1 MLILETSNDATF
13 SIQAVTPTVNDV
25 VQPSE
30 VCLLIEDTESEQQV
44 ATMTVPQAYKLIKAL
59 NTTIKEIYELNS
71 GITQK
76 QVLNKTVKQ
85 YTEIEE
91 ITEKGQKLYYRVFS
105 NNEAYVKLTT
115 EYAKSKGFGSIEGL
129 VERYNINPI
138 PEWFRL
144 KRKDIDKIDI

>member
-13 SIQAVTPTVNDV
+13 SIQAVTPTENDV
-25 VQPSE
+25 AQPSE
-30 VCLLIEDTESEQQV
+30 VCLLIEDIEGEQQV
-44 ATMTVPQAYKLIKAL
+44 ATLAVPQAYKLIKAL

-85 YTEIEE
+85 FTEIEE

-105 NNEAYVKLTT
+105 DSEAYVKLTT
-115 EYAKSKGFGSIEGL
+115 EYAKSKGFSSIEGL

-138 PEWFRL
+138 PEWLRL

>member
-1 MLILETSNDATF
+1 M
-13 SIQAVTPTVNDV
+13 
-25 VQPSE
+25 
-30 VCLLIEDTESEQQV
+30 
-44 ATMTVPQAYKLIKAL
+44 
-59 NTTIKEIYELNS
+59 
-71 GITQK
+71 
-76 QVLNKTVKQ
+76 LNKTVKQ

-105 NNEAYVKLTT
+105 DSEAYVKLTT